1 MTRRLLDLLE
11 IFDGLHYLLWGYY
24 SLSFSPLHLSFFA
37 YCHFHSGRY
46 LSSNSLRCGQGLMAY
61 FLFREL
67 ENSLM
72 TRDVTLDYFLLK
84 AILVPVWN
92 DKMSECNTR
101 ALCSKYQVSI
111 SKIKAKSSFF
121 NCLQNPY
128 CLGQNE
134 IKIIMFNIMNVDL
147 TAQSWP
153 HKACKT
159 ETSQMLVWIIFSFIQ
174 IT

>member
-1 MTRRLLDLLE
+1 MFYDILPVGSMTRRLLDLLE

-24 SLSFSPLHLSFFA
+24 SLSFLPLHLSFCA

-92 DKMSECNTR
+92 DRMSRFNTT
-101 ALCSKYQVSI
+101 ALCSKYSD
-111 SKIKAKSSFF
+111 F
-121 NCLQNPY
+121 NCWKNPY
-128 CLGQNE
+128 CLGQTE
-134 IKIIMFNIMNVDL
+134 IKMILFNILNVDL
-147 TAQSWP
+147 TAQR
-153 HKACKT
+153 
-159 ETSQMLVWIIFSFIQ
+159 
-174 IT
+174 

>member
-1 MTRRLLDLLE
+1 MFYDFLPVGSMTRRLLDLLE

-24 SLSFSPLHLSFFA
+24 SLSFSPLHLSFCA

-84 AILVPVWN
+84 AILVPVSN
-92 DKMSECNTR
+92 DRMSRFNTTS
-101 ALCSKYQVSI
+101 LCSKYQIVTRL
-111 SKIKAKSSFF
+111 KLKSSYF
-121 NCLQNPY
+121 NCWQNPY

-134 IKIIMFNIMNVDL
+134 IKMILFNILNVDL
-147 TAQSWP
+147 TAQS
-153 HKACKT
+153 
-159 ETSQMLVWIIFSFIQ
+159 
-174 IT
+174 